1 MIDQKEVLMENNF
14 DIKEIIESRLPF
26 WEDLSLPDRDLIL
39 SQITRQKFDKGMVVN
54 RDFEGCQG
62 AMILLSGQLRTYIVS
77 EEGREVTLYRLRA
90 GENCVLSAACLLDA
104 ITFEVI
110 IQAAEDSDMLVIPT
124 NILNKIIE
132 RNPVVELFLTRTANE
147 RFTDV
152 MWTMQQI
159 LFMGADKRVAHFLWE
174 EIKKSDTKILS
185 YTHDEIA
192 RYIGSAREV
201 VTRILKYFADE
212 GVVALKRGRVEVTD
226 FKKLKSYL

>member
-1 MIDQKEVLMENNF
+1 MKMIDQKEVLMENNF

-124 NILNKIIE
+124 NILNKII
-132 RNPVVELFLTRTANE
+132 
-147 RFTDV
+147 
-152 MWTMQQI
+152 
-159 LFMGADKRVAHFLWE
+159 
-174 EIKKSDTKILS
+174 
-185 YTHDEIA
+185 
-192 RYIGSAREV
+192 
-201 VTRILKYFADE
+201 
-212 GVVALKRGRVEVTD
+212 
-226 FKKLKSYL
+226 